1 MKKIALL
8 MICISIMG
16 SSYVSGQKKYQA
28 LAEEDNVLVSYRW
41 KSTKAF
47 KKDSP
52 YKLVIKID
60 NDNDYAAEISFDV
73 EYYWNALK
81 TSSSGEINYCLK
93 ANKAITGDLKGPDS
107 TVQTSPMNS

>member
-16 SSYVSGQKKYQA
+16 SSYVSGQKKYQV

-41 KSTKAF
+41 KTTDAF

-52 YKLVIKID
+52 QPWLKKPMKLSCVLI
-60 NDNDYAAEISFDV
+60 F
-73 EYYWNALK
+73 LK
-81 TSSSGEINYCLK
+81 TG
-93 ANKAITGDLKGPDS
+93 
-107 TVQTSPMNS
+107 